1 MTVNNNGARPN
12 GTDFRAN
19 LQQNIQNF
27 SVLSEHEHLLYMIV
41 FICVHAYVVCLFFLF
56 YWGSLSI
63 ITRQFLVNR

>member
-27 SVLSEHEHLLYMIV
+27 SDLSEHEHLLYMIL
-41 FICVHAYVVCLFFLF
+41 FICVHAFVFF

>member
-1 MTVNNNGARPN
+1 MTVNNNGAKPN

-27 SVLSEHEHLLYMIV
+27 SDLSEHEHLIYMIV
-41 FICVHAYVVCLFFLF
+41 FICVRAYVVVVF
-56 YWGSLSI
+56 YWGSPSI